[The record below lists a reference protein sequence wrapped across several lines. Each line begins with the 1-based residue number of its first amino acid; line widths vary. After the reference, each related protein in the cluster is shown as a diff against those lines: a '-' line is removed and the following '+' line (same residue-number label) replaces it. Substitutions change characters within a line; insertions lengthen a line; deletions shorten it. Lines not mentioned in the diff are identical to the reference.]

1 VLAFAGVLLTR
12 AFARQGESGARARL
26 TSRKPGEAPAFPL
39 PLTCGKVKQ
48 VQPAGDIFVLS
59 HTTIRFAKP
68 RDKPYKLAD
77 ERGLYLIVTPTGGKW
92 WRFRFRFD
100 GQQKLLSLGTYP
112 DVSLKQAREKR
123 DQMRS
128 ARAAGID
135 PAARRRAERYAR
147 GDTFEAIAR
156 EWFEKFS
163 QGWADSHLEKVIRRL
178 ELYLFPWI
186 GRRPIA
192 KLTAVDVLTC
202 LRRIEAGAKLET
214 AKRALQNCS
223 RIFRYAIATGRAES
237 NPAEHLRGALP
248 PHREGHLAAI
258 TTPKEVGEL
267 LRAIDAYSGSNVVRF
282 ALKLA
287 PYVFVRP
294 GELRQCE
301 WAEIDWDKREWHIP
315 ERKMKARQK
324 HIVPLSRQALS
335 ILMEIHPLTGQGP
348 FVFRSP
354 RSAGRALSNVALLA
368 ALRRMGYEQG
378 TVTVH
383 GFRSTASTLL
393 NEMGKNRD
401 WIERQLAHGERDG
414 VRASY
419 NYADYLPQR
428 KAMMQEWADYLDQ
441 LRTSRSTGRG
451 EQLMLEIPWLGRS
464 SI

>member
-1 VLAFAGVLLTR
+1 MLAN
-12 AFARQGESGARARL
+12 
-26 TSRKPGEAPAFPL
+26 
-39 PLTCGKVKQ
+39 
-48 VQPAGDIFVLS
+48 
-59 HTTIRFAKP
+59 TTIKAAKAK
-68 RDKPYKLAD
+68 DKPYKLTD
-77 ERGLYLIVTPTGGKW
+77 GRGLYLIVTPTGSKW

-100 GQQKLLSLGTYP
+100 GREKSLSLGTYP

-123 DQMRS
+123 DEMRS

-147 GDTFEAIAR
+147 GDTFEAVGR
-156 EWFEKFS
+156 EWFDKFS
-163 QGWADSHLEKVIRRL
+163 VGWADSHLEKIIRRL
-178 ELYLFPWI
+178 ELYLFPWV

-192 KLTAVDVLTC
+192 KLSAVDILTC
-202 LRRIEAGAKLET
+202 VRRIEAGGKHET

-258 TTPKEVGEL
+258 TMPKEVGEL

-301 WAEIDWDKREWHIP
+301 WREIDWDKREWHIP

-324 HIVPLSRQALS
+324 HIVPLSRQALN
-335 ILMEIHPLTGQGP
+335 ILMEIHPLTGRGP
-348 FVFRSP
+348 FVFPSV
-354 RSAGRALSNVALLA
+354 RSAERPLSNVALLA

-428 KAMMQEWADYLDQ
+428 KLMMQDWADYLDQ
-441 LRTSRSTGRG
+441 LRTPKSIGRG
-451 EQLMLEIPWLGRS
+451 EQIALDIPWSRGDAHLS
-464 SI
+464 

>member
-1 VLAFAGVLLTR
+1 MLAN
-12 AFARQGESGARARL
+12 
-26 TSRKPGEAPAFPL
+26 
-39 PLTCGKVKQ
+39 
-48 VQPAGDIFVLS
+48 
-59 HTTIRFAKP
+59 TTIKAAKP
-68 RDKPYKLAD
+68 RDKAYKLRD
-77 ERGLYLIVTPTGGKW
+77 ERGLYLIVTPTGSKW

-100 GQQKLLSLGTYP
+100 GREKSLSLGTYP

-123 DQMRS
+123 DEMRN

-135 PAARRRAERYAR
+135 PAARRRAERYAS
-147 GDTFEAIAR
+147 GDTFEAVAR
-156 EWFEKFS
+156 EWFDKFS
-163 QGWADSHLEKVIRRL
+163 KAWADSHMEKVIRRL

-192 KLTAVDVLTC
+192 KLSALEVLTC

-223 RIFRYAIATGRAES
+223 RIFRYAIATGRADS

-267 LRAIDAYSGSNVVRF
+267 LRAIDVYSGSNVVRF

-294 GELRQCE
+294 GELRQAE
-301 WAEIDWDKREWHIP
+301 WSEIDWDKNEWHIP

-324 HIVPLSRQALS
+324 HIVPLSRQALE
-335 ILMEIHPLTGQGP
+335 ILMEIYPLTGRGP
-348 FVFRSP
+348 FVFPSV
-354 RSAGRALSNVALLA
+354 RSATRPLSNVALLA

-393 NEMGKNRD
+393 NEMGQNRD

-428 KAMMQEWADYLDQ
+428 RVMMQLWADYLDQ
-441 LRTSRSTGRG
+441 LRTSRVAMGG
-451 EQLMLEIPWLGRS
+451 EQLTLDMQLLPGGGICHRDVATDANVLRWRVREAS
-464 SI
+464 

>member
-1 VLAFAGVLLTR
+1 MLSSTA
-12 AFARQGESGARARL
+12 
-26 TSRKPGEAPAFPL
+26 
-39 PLTCGKVKQ
+39 VK
-48 VQPAGDIFVLS
+48 
-59 HTTIRFAKP
+59 FAKP
-68 RDKPYKLAD
+68 RAKPYKLSD
-77 ERGLYLIVTPTGGKW
+77 GRGLYLIVSPAGGKW

-100 GQQKLLSLGTYP
+100 GREKMLSLGTYP
-112 DVSLKQAREKR
+112 DVSLAQAREKR
-123 DQMRS
+123 HEMRS

-135 PAARRRAERYAR
+135 PAARRRSERYTR
-147 GDTFEAIAR
+147 GDSFEAVAR

-163 QGWADSHLEKVIRRL
+163 TGWADTHTEKIVRRM

-192 KLTAVDVLTC
+192 RLSAPEILTC

-214 AKRALQNCS
+214 AKRALQNCN
-223 RIFRYAIATGRAES
+223 RICRYAIATGRAER

-267 LRAIDAYSGSNVVRF
+267 LRAIDSYCGSNVVRF

-294 GELRQCE
+294 GELRQAE
-301 WAEIDWDKREWHIP
+301 WGEIDWDKREWHIP

-324 HIVPLSRQALS
+324 HIVPLSRQSLN
-335 ILMEIHPLTGQGP
+335 ILLEIHPLTGQGRY
-348 FVFRSP
+348 VFRSV
-354 RSAGRALSNVALLA
+354 RSAERPLSNVALLA

-393 NEMGKNRD
+393 NEMGMNRD

-414 VRASY
+414 VRACY

-428 KAMMQEWADYLDQ
+428 KLMMQEWADYLDR
-441 LRTSRSTGRG
+441 LRSARVAPGMGS
-451 EQLMLEIPWLGRS
+451 EQLGLQLS
-464 SI
+464 